1 MLSSSSRLLR
11 LLSLLQSRRHW
22 AGPELAERLEVH
34 QRTLR
39 RDIDKLR
46 SLGYPVQASSGVAG
60 GYAFRPGQALPPLM
74 LEDDEALAVA
84 IALRTAA
91 AGTVAG
97 VEEAALRTVVKLEQ
111 LMPARLRR
119 RIDALRSAILPM
131 EQLGPTVDAG
141 MLATL
146 AGACRDQLRLR
157 FGYTDIRGAATQRA
171 VEPQGVVYT
180 GSRWYLVAW
189 DPSREGWR
197 TFRIDRISA
206 PVEVAS
212 HFAPRPS
219 PEGGDLRA
227 FVSRSLS
234 IEAYPERARVVLHA
248 PLELLAQR
256 ISPAAGQLTALDAGR
271 CVLECGIPSLNH
283 MVHWLLAIDVGFEVL
298 APPALQQRLQAVAQR
313 IQQALAIAAS
323 ADPGDEAPGPKPEA

>member
-22 AGPELAERLEVH
+22 GGQELSERLAIH
-34 QRTLR
+34 PRTLR

-46 SLGYPVQASSGVAG
+46 LLGYPVQASSGVAG

-91 AGTVAG
+91 AGTVSG

-111 LMPARLRR
+111 LMPARLRH
-119 RIDALRSAILPM
+119 RIDALHTAILPM
-131 EQLGPTVDAG
+131 DRPGPLIDAG

-146 AGACRDQLRLR
+146 ASACREQLRLR
-157 FGYTDIRGAATQRA
+157 FGYTDIRGTVTDRA

-189 DPSREGWR
+189 DPLRTDWR
-197 TFRIDRISA
+197 TFRIDRVGG
-206 PVEVAS
+206 PVNVGS

-219 PEGGDLRA
+219 PAGGDLRA

-234 IEAYPERARVVLHA
+234 VEAYPERARVVLHA
-248 PLELLAQR
+248 PLEAMAKL
-256 ISPAAGQLTALDAGR
+256 ISPTAAKLEARDAQT
-271 CVLECGIPSLNH
+271 CILECGIHSLDQL
-283 MVHWLLAIDVGFEVL
+283 VYWLLAIDVGFEVL
-298 APPALQQRLQAVAQR
+298 APAALQERLQAAGKR
-313 IQQALAIAAS
+313 IAQALAAGATPRTS
-323 ADPGDEAPGPKPEA
+323 

>member
-22 AGPELAERLEVH
+22 AGQELAERLEIH

-46 SLGYPVQASSGVAG
+46 SLGYPVQARSGVAG

-97 VEEAALRTVVKLEQ
+97 IEEAALRTVVKLEQ
-111 LMPARLRR
+111 LMPARLRH

-131 EQLGPTVDAG
+131 DRLGPTVDAG

-146 AGACRDQLRLR
+146 AGACREQLRLR

-227 FVSRSLS
+227 FISRSLS

-248 PLELLAQR
+248 PHEAMAKRIPPTVGKLE
-256 ISPAAGQLTALDAGR
+256 ALDAER
-271 CVLECGIPSLNH
+271 CTLECGISSMDHL
-283 MVHWLLAIDVGFEVL
+283 VYWLLAIDVGFAVL
-298 APPALQQRLQAVAQR
+298 TPPALQQRLQAMGRR
-313 IQQALAIAAS
+313 IAEAL
-323 ADPGDEAPGPKPEA
+323 APGPGATPGADA